1 MVLDPQT
8 NQTKQ
13 YATSPASTRNT
24 ATLPY
29 YNQYYD
35 GKIWFNEHDGSA
47 IAQFDIK
54 KKTLIEY
61 HIPTRNMDWGNTSNP
76 LKFAIDQSGSVWFT
90 EWTENKIGL
99 VSREKMDKI
108 PILLS
113 TSKDEV
119 IVDTKTNVGDSV
131 DVFVYKSNLNSSNS
145 FSTFGDTDKLIN
157 ITMFATS
164 SIAKNGQLWNI
175 TNKFDKSVFS
185 ASNAFVSS
193 LEPLKTTLYLSP
205 TETVVPGNYTLTV
218 SARYNDEITYSKVID
233 LYVI

>member
-13 YATSPASTRNT
+13 YAISPASTRNT
-24 ATLPY
+24 TTLPY

-35 GKIWFNEHDGSA
+35 GKIWFNEHEGNA

-61 HIPTRNMDWGNTSNP
+61 HIPTRNMDWGNTFDP
-76 LKFAIDQSGSVWFT
+76 LKFANDQSGSVWFT

-145 FSTFGDTDKLIN
+145 FSTFGDKGKLFN

-218 SARYNDEITYSKVID
+218 SARYDDEITYSKVID